1 MYNRVLI
8 AGVGSLGSFFSY
20 HLAKSGYAK
29 ELLLY
34 DTDIVDE
41 KNLTNSMYNESDV
54 SQSKV
59 YSIRNKILKECKNV
73 KVIVSK
79 KNFTES
85 ETKIPDGVDLIID
98 CTDNFHDRN
107 TKVDLK
113 MYFQYSDFLIL
124 DSRKNISHKPMLKT
138 SRYSVELS
146 KSKIELA
153 TLMAIQ
159 YFESGMIKELIKM
172 NKLFSIDLDSTKTDF
187 YEFKNYNDNI
197 NVIYEGHTSDE
208 IIEDLD
214 LHVSEII
221 DRNKHFPIIFS
232 LINNKKQSMKEVSIT
247 QLKDVDDVREQ
258 ILSMLL
264 DQSITHRVCMPLAR
278 KNKFLVKIIPQTIS
292 A

>member
-1 MYNRVLI
+1 
-8 AGVGSLGSFFSY
+8 
-20 HLAKSGYAK
+20 
-29 ELLLY
+29 
-34 DTDIVDE
+34 
-41 KNLTNSMYNESDV
+41 
-54 SQSKV
+54 
-59 YSIRNKILKECKNV
+59 
-73 KVIVSK
+73 
-79 KNFTES
+79 
-85 ETKIPDGVDLIID
+85 
-98 CTDNFHDRN
+98 
-107 TKVDLK
+107 